1 MKTVKTITEAIKN
14 AIDSSR
20 GPQAELPEEKPGDL
34 ENLEESEILE
44 KPEEPETP
52 EKPGEPGESEKPEEH
67 EQPNL
72 AERTAGLD
80 LGETREDV
88 RNLLVDIAGE
98 LEAGEISD
106 TTLSILLRGI
116 DYEQDLAR
124 ASEEAEIRGRNAT
137 IREEMLTEEL
147 SDGLPHPG
155 TGHGPM
161 AARRPD
167 NIFDLARGAY

>member
-20 GPQAELPEEKPGDL
+20 GPQAELTEEPEIL
-34 ENLEESEILE
+34 ENHEILEEPE
-44 KPEEPETP
+44 KPEEPEEP
-52 EKPGEPGESEKPEEH
+52 EELGESEKPEEP
-67 EQPNL
+67 EEDDRSNL

-88 RNLLVDIAGE
+88 RNLLTAIAGE

-161 AARRPD
+161 TARRPD

>member
-20 GPQAELPEEKPGDL
+20 GPQAELREEPEIL
-34 ENLEESEILE
+34 ENHEILEEPE
-44 KPEEPETP
+44 KPEEPEEP
-52 EKPGEPGESEKPEEH
+52 EEPGESEKPEEH

-88 RNLLVDIAGE
+88 RDLLTAIAGE

>member
-1 MKTVKTITEAIKN
+1 MKTVKTITEAIRN

-20 GPQAELPEEKPGDL
+20 GPQPELPEEKRGDF
-34 ENLEESEILE
+34 EILE
-44 KPEEPETP
+44 EPEEPETP
-52 EKPGEPGESEKPEEH
+52 ETPEEDEEKPGEPEE
-67 EQPNL
+67 EDRPNL
-72 AERTAGLD
+72 AERTAGLE

-88 RNLLVDIAGE
+88 RELLTAIAGE

-161 AARRPD
+161 AARRPG

>member
-20 GPQAELPEEKPGDL
+20 GPQTELREEKPEDL
-34 ENLEESEILE
+34 EILKELE
-44 KPEEPETP
+44 KPEEPEEP
-52 EKPGEPGESEKPEEH
+52 EELGESEKTEEPEEDDRS
-67 EQPNL
+67 NL

-88 RNLLVDIAGE
+88 RDLLTAIAGE

-116 DYEQDLAR
+116 DYEKDLAR

-161 AARRPD
+161 APRRPE

>member
-1 MKTVKTITEAIKN
+1 MKTVKTITEAIRN

-20 GPQAELPEEKPGDL
+20 GPQAELPEEKPGDF
-34 ENLEESEILE
+34 EILEDPELLEKPEKPE
-44 KPEEPETP
+44 KPEEPVE
-52 EKPGEPGESEKPEEH
+52 PEEP
-67 EQPNL
+67 EEDRPNL
-72 AERTAGLD
+72 AERIAGLD

-88 RNLLVDIAGE
+88 RNLLVEIAGE

-161 AARRPD
+161 AARRPG

>member
-1 MKTVKTITEAIKN
+1 MKTVKTITEAIRN

-20 GPQAELPEEKPGDL
+20 GPQPELPEEKPGDF
-34 ENLEESEILE
+34 EILE
-44 KPEEPETP
+44 EPEKPETP
-52 EKPGEPGESEKPEEH
+52 EEDEEKPGEPEE
-67 EQPNL
+67 EDRPNL
-72 AERTAGLD
+72 AERTAGLE

-88 RNLLVDIAGE
+88 RELLTAIAGE

-161 AARRPD
+161 AARRPG

>member
-20 GPQAELPEEKPGDL
+20 GPQAELPEEKPGDF
-34 ENLEESEILE
+34 EILE
-44 KPEEPETP
+44 EPEEPETP
-52 EKPGEPGESEKPEEH
+52 ETPEEDEEKPGEPEEDR
-67 EQPNL
+67 PNL

-88 RNLLVDIAGE
+88 RELLTAIAGE

-161 AARRPD
+161 AARRPG